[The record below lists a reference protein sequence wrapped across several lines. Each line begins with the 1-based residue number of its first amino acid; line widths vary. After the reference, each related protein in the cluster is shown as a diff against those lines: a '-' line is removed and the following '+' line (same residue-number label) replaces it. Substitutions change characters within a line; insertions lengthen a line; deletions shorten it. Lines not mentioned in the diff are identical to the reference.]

1 MSAKPPAQGC
11 DGVVV
16 VVEDEE
22 DTRELL
28 QELLEG
34 RGYRV
39 VTAQDGVEALAVL
52 RSTGLVCFVLLDLMM
67 PTLDGFGVLTAL
79 AADPGLSRLR
89 VCISTSAPDK
99 APPGLMCLPKP
110 LDIERLFAVV
120 DDHCAA
126 ERCAT

>member
-1 MSAKPPAQGC
+1 MTANPVVQGC

-16 VVEDEE
+16 VVEDEQ

-52 RSTGLVCFVLLDLMM
+52 RSAGLVCFVLLDMMM
-67 PTLDGFGVLTAL
+67 PTLDGFGVVAAL
-79 AADPGLSRLR
+79 AADPGLSKVR
-89 VCISTSAPDK
+89 VCISTSAPER

-110 LDIERLFAVV
+110 LDIERLFEIV
-120 DDHCAA
+120 DGHCAA
-126 ERCAT
+126 ERCAI

>member
-1 MSAKPPAQGC
+1 MTATAPVQGC

-39 VTAQDGVEALAVL
+39 VTAQDGVEGLAVL
-52 RSTGLVCFVLLDLMM
+52 RATELVCFVLLDMMM
-67 PTLDGFGVLTAL
+67 PRLDGFGVLSAL
-79 AADPGLSRLR
+79 AADPGLSKLR
-89 VCISTSAPDK
+89 VCISTSAPER
-99 APPGLMCLPKP
+99 APPGLTCLPKP
-110 LDIERLFAVV
+110 LDIERLFEIV
-120 DDHCAA
+120 DEHCAA